1 MKRMVTQMKNRKCG
15 YIVFVFIF
23 CFIFSGNTSFAH
35 SGRTDSSGG
44 HHDYK
49 NKSGLGS
56 YHYHHGYGPH
66 LHEGGVCPYEYNDE
80 ETYEPPSPSI
90 SLNKY
95 PKSLN
100 IGESSGV
107 EFSVENATSDETS
120 IKSSNKKVAVINS
133 DNTITAKGE
142 GISTITIK
150 SSGVS
155 SSFKLVVKSI
165 PVSKVNV
172 KNKIETIQVGESYKL
187 KVKVSPSN
195 ASNKKISW
203 KSDNKNIVSV
213 DKKGVINA
221 KAEGTANISCT
232 STNGI
237 KDGFVLK
244 VYEVFPQE
252 IITNFEKLR
261 LELGQTENLEIQIL
275 PENANNKNCNITIDC
290 EDVVQIDDNMVIKA
304 IKDGNAKLTIKTNNN
319 IIKEI
324 PIEIFHNP
332 VKSIIINDS
341 DMKYLPIPFLKHCI
355 YQNTRIRLA
364 ASVRPKNA
372 TIKDIKW
379 ESTNSD
385 IIEIKNNEFKINGT
399 GKVLLIAYGNDYVSE
414 SFVLNVVG
422 QSEIVSYILILL
434 FVIAIITVL
443 FCKKKKIIQLKQKA
457 S

>member
-1 MKRMVTQMKNRKCG
+1 MKNRKCG
-15 YIVFVFIF
+15 YIVFIFIF

-66 LHEGGVCPYEYNDE
+66 LHEEGVCPYEYNDE

-203 KSDNKNIVSV
+203 KSDNENIVSV
-213 DKKGVINA
+213 DKKGVMNA
-221 KAEGTANISCT
+221 KAEGTANISCM

-237 KDGFVLK
+237 KDEFALK
-244 VYEVFPQE
+244 VYEVFPEE
-252 IITNFEKLR
+252 IVTNFETLQ
-261 LELGQTENLEIQIL
+261 LELGQTETLEIQIL
-275 PENANNKNCNITIDC
+275 PENANNKNCDVTIDY
-290 EDVVQIDDNMVIKA
+290 EDIVKIDDSMNLEA
-304 IKDGNAKLTIKTNNN
+304 IKDGNANLTVKTANN

-324 PIEIFHNP
+324 PIEVFHNP
-332 VKSIIINDS
+332 VKSIIIDDGN
-341 DMKYLPIPFLKHCI
+341 MKYLPIPFLKHCI
-355 YQNTRIRLA
+355 YKNSNIKLS
-364 ASVRPKNA
+364 ASVQPQNASIKNV
-372 TIKDIKW
+372 KW

-385 IIEIKNNEFKINGT
+385 IIEVENNEFKINGT
-399 GKVLLIAYGNDYVSE
+399 GKVLLIAYGHDYVSE
-414 SFVLNVVG
+414 SFVINIIEQEQMVL
-422 QSEIVSYILILL
+422 YILILL
-434 FVIAIITVL
+434 FIIAIIATL
-443 FCKKKKIIQLKQKA
+443 IYKLKKRDNMFKA
-457 S
+457 KSK

>member
-1 MKRMVTQMKNRKCG
+1 MKNKKCL
-15 YIVFVFIF
+15 YIIFSFIF
-23 CFIFSGNTSFAH
+23 IFTILGDTSFAH

-66 LHEGGVCPYEYNDE
+66 LHEGGVCPYEYDEE

-100 IGESSGV
+100 IGESSGLN
-107 EFSVENATSDETS
+107 FSVKNATSDEVS
-120 IKSSNKKVAVINS
+120 IKSSNKKVAVVNS

-172 KNKIETIQVGESYKL
+172 ENKIETIQVGESYNFKA
-187 KVKVSPSN
+187 KVSPSN
-195 ASNKKISW
+195 ASYKKLSW
-203 KSDNKNIVSV
+203 KSDNEDIVSV

-221 KAEGTANISCT
+221 KAEGTANISCV

-237 KDGFVLK
+237 KDEFTLK
-244 VYEVFPQE
+244 VYEVFPEE
-252 IITNFEKLR
+252 IITNFENLQ
-261 LELGQTENLEIQIL
+261 LELGQIKTLEIQIL
-275 PENANNKNCNITIDC
+275 PENANNKNCDVTIFP
-290 EDVVQIDDNMVIKA
+290 EDIVQIDDNMTLEGTN
-304 IKDGNAKLTIKTNNN
+304 DGNTKLTITTNNN

-324 PIEIFHNP
+324 PIEVFHNP
-332 VKSIIINDS
+332 VKSIIIDDGN
-341 DMKYLPIPFLKHCI
+341 MKYLPIPFLKHCI
-355 YQNTRIRLA
+355 YKDTNIKLSTSVQPQN
-364 ASVRPKNA
+364 AS
-372 TIKDIKW
+372 IKDVKW

-385 IIEIKNNEFKINGT
+385 IIEVEDNEFKINGT
-399 GKVLLIAYGNDYVSE
+399 GKVLLIAYGHDYVSE
-414 SFVLNVVG
+414 SYVINIID
-422 QSEIVSYILILL
+422 QEQ
-434 FVIAIITVL
+434 IAIYIFIFIFSIVIIVAL
-443 FCKKKKIIQLKQKA
+443 FYKLKKKVDIIKLKNKTM
-457 S
+457 